1 MRGDTTCRVLFVE
14 DEAMISMLIEDMLL
28 DLGVEVVG
36 PASKMA
42 DALALAREADI
53 EAAILDINLGGQL
66 TYPVAEV
73 LKERGIP
80 VIFATGYQPAH
91 IASRHKNR
99 RVLEKPYDATALVQA
114 LVDIGSRSACD
125 TRIHPHLQL

>member
-80 VIFATGYQPAH
+80 VIFATGYGADGALDRFSGCPTLQKPFSQQDFAE
-91 IASRHKNR
+91 ALAAACQQDAANR
-99 RVLEKPYDATALVQA
+99 
-114 LVDIGSRSACD
+114 CD
-125 TRIHPHLQL
+125 S